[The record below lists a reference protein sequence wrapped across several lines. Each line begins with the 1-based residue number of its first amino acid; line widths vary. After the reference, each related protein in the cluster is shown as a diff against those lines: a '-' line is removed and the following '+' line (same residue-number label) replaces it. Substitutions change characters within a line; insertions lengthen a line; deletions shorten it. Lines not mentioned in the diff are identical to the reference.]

1 MAHCVVH
8 AIGMNVMVVSGS
20 SMQCEEARE
29 RVSSAKM
36 IHGICSLHDAYYE
49 ASPPCMAIITIFF
62 MNSTRNSDAR
72 MQLLSTLASR
82 IEIRVACQR
91 SGPREPIR
99 EPNPTR
105 GDNASVPDGA
115 HQIHADTLRH
125 RTRYSVESRQVTKP
139 LEYGKDHHSIIQAD

>member
-8 AIGMNVMVVSGS
+8 ANGMNVMNVMVVSGF

-36 IHGICSLHDAYYE
+36 IHGISSPYDAYYE
-49 ASPPCMAIITIFF
+49 ASPMHGHDHDLFHEF
-62 MNSTRNSDAR
+62 DMKEFD
-72 MQLLSTLASR
+72 MK
-82 IEIRVACQR
+82 
-91 SGPREPIR
+91 EPIR

-105 GDNASVPDGA
+105 GDNVSGLMVPDGA

-125 RTRYSVESRQVTKP
+125 RTRYLVESRHVTKP
-139 LEYGKDHHSIIQAD
+139 LEYGKEHHSRIQAD